1 MYQDCLSWSRT
12 VLAWKQDSLKLS
24 QHKAMATP
32 GGLQPPTS
40 ALGKPCSMQLSYGAT
55 ASLPKG
61 GCRVREAPAVSR
73 RFTGRA
79 QRFRLVVKSR

>member
-1 MYQDCLSWSRT
+1 
-12 VLAWKQDSLKLS
+12 
-24 QHKAMATP
+24 
-32 GGLQPPTS
+32 
-40 ALGKPCSMQLSYGAT
+40 MQLSYGAT